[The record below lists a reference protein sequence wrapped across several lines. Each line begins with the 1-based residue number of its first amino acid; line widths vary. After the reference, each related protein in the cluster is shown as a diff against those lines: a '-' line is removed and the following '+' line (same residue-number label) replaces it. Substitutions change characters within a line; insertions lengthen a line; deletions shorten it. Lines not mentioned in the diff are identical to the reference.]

1 MEKNSGIIES
11 RLETPLNL
19 VNFCIMKNFSNKNP
33 LFSKYVLNTYYPN
46 IISTFDECTQNNVK
60 NDQNNIKSTQTDVK
74 TYDIGIQCN
83 LENNDSNNIPRTKI
97 VEDEWFFVKDKDI

>member
-1 MEKNSGIIES
+1 MEKNNGTIES
-11 RLETPLNL
+11 RFETPLNL
-19 VNFCIMKNFSNKNP
+19 VNFCIMKNSSNKNP
-33 LFSKYVLNTYYPN
+33 FFSKYILNTYYPN

-60 NDQNNIKSTQTDVK
+60 SDQNNLKSTQTDVK

-83 LENNDSNNIPRTKI
+83 LENNDSNNILRTKI